1 MMLLRGPRTEI
12 KAAAAALLLR
22 NADERAVKLSTTLRW
37 EELAE
42 LLNSSGAGSEGSGEV
57 GGTLSVG
64 TGQSMGGH
72 LLLKMS
78 DPDIR
83 ARNVAND
90 DGDDDDDMLHQNTS
104 TSSSAVSRSRSVLL
118 NQ

>member
-1 MMLLRGPRTEI
+1 MGRGQR
-12 KAAAAALLLR
+12 
-22 NADERAVKLSTTLRW
+22 
-37 EELAE
+37 
-42 LLNSSGAGSEGSGEV
+42 GQGGEV

-90 DGDDDDDMLHQNTS
+90 DGDDDDMFHQNTS
-104 TSSSAVSRSRSVLL
+104 TSSSSAVSRSRSVFL